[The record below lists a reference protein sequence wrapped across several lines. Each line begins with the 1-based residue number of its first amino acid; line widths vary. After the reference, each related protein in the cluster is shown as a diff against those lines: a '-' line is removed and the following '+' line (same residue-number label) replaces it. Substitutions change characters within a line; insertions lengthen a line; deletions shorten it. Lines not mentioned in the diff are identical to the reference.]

1 MGMRVGMVPVT
12 STITNSSFDALADG
26 NLPRV
31 DLKLLG
37 IYLNDHLAGS
47 VVGTRLA
54 HRIAKQNEGNRY
66 GAQVAR
72 ISAEI
77 EQDKATLERLMDGLG
92 VRKKKAR
99 LLIAGMGETMGRLK
113 PNGRLVGYSPLS
125 RVIELEAL
133 TVGITGKL
141 SLWQSLKATGERIDG
156 LDTDQL
162 IERAESQRERVSDLR
177 LQAAREAFG
186 DEASDS

>member
-1 MGMRVGMVPVT
+1 
-12 STITNSSFDALADG
+12 
-26 NLPRV
+26 
-31 DLKLLG
+31 
-37 IYLNDHLAGS
+37 
-47 VVGTRLA
+47 
-54 HRIAKQNEGNRY
+54 
-66 GAQVAR
+66 
-72 ISAEI
+72 
-77 EQDKATLERLMDGLG
+77 MDGLG